1 MGMGRGA
8 TAGIPEDKGGGLRK
22 RVSGE
27 MKKLFL
33 VGRMDCSMQFSVIN
47 IRVTY
52 STSLPA
58 YHVLMFT
65 RGLCLI

>member
-22 RVSGE
+22 RV
-27 MKKLFL
+27 KKLFL